1 MSLPYMKMYWGDY
14 LGDTTHL
21 TAIEHGGYLL
31 LIAHY
36 WRTGSIPTDEIKLA
50 RVTRMTMK
58 QWHKHGPTILEFFP
72 NGKHKRIDAER
83 QIANTK
89 SEKNRRSAETRW
101 NSNSDAKPLP
111 LLETGDAN
119 ALQMQSVGNAIHS
132 HSQSIDNKAEL
143 NKHKRSHSLAS
154 FDRFWK
160 AYPRKQNK
168 GHAEKAWAKA
178 IKLADPDQIISAVER
193 SVWNE
198 DKQFIPHPASWLNGK
213 RWEDELPNMPV
224 RLSEEEFEEQERK
237 RIAYLQDL
245 HRRTSNANS

>member
-36 WRTGSIPTDEIKLA
+36 WRTGSIPTDEVKLA

-101 NSNSDAKPLP
+101 NSNSDAKPL
-111 LLETGDAN
+111 LSLETDDAN
-119 ALQMQSVGNAIHS
+119 ALRMQSVGNAIHS

-143 NKHKRSHSLAS
+143 NKHKRSQSLARGTRLPTDWMPS
-154 FDRFWK
+154 EHLDRRDELEKFRDYWL
-160 AYPRKQNK
+160 AVPGSK
-168 GHAEKAWAKA
+168 GCKLDWDATWRNWIRNAKPA
-178 IKLADPDQIISAVER
+178 KKISLADQYAQEAYDLEQLTYSPKIYQIKG
-193 SVWNE
+193 
-198 DKQFIPHPASWLNGK
+198 D
-213 RWEDELPNMPV
+213 
-224 RLSEEEFEEQERK
+224 
-237 RIAYLQDL
+237 
-245 HRRTSNANS
+245 

>member
-36 WRTGSIPTDEIKLA
+36 WRTGSIPTDEVKLA

-101 NSNSDAKPLP
+101 NSNSDAKPL
-111 LLETGDAN
+111 LSLETGDAN

-143 NKHKRSHSLAS
+143 NKHKRSRSLAW

-178 IKLADPDQIISAVER
+178 IKLADPETIISAVER
-193 SVWNE
+193 SVWND

-213 RWEDELPNMPV
+213 RWEDELPNMQPAQ
-224 RLSEEEFEEQERK
+224 LSEEEFAEQERQ
-237 RIAYLQDL
+237 RLAFLEDL
-245 HRRTSNANS
+245 HRRTSNAN